1 MNIFE
6 AIGIGF
12 VILMT
17 CVGIYVCLRL
27 GHEGLKGTVGRLKIG
42 ELYEDSAVRDLLG
55 REQR

>member
-17 CVGIYVCLRL
+17 CVGIYVCIRL
-27 GHEGLKGTVGRLKIG
+27 GHEGLKRTIGRLEIG
-42 ELYEDSAVRDLLG
+42 ELYEDGAVRDLLG
-55 REQR
+55 KGPR